1 MRWFWLFILALVL
14 LTAGLFT
21 KRVRTNAVV
30 AADPDGTAEQMN
42 QTPRERKATPK
53 QKVQRNEHREVEPDP
68 EAEVRQESTNG
79 YSPEDLM
86 DFALNEP
93 VPDLEP
99 KPEPGSET
107 DSIKTGFSVGTL
119 FDSINL
125 ALSQSSDEALTQGR
139 TPPTAFDTAST
150 ESSSEELVVE
160 SESGNDSDESERAQ
174 VESEPTYKL
183 RSDGSF
189 FVFATQ
195 SSVVGEGTSDLP
207 FEVEWDTL
215 RSVERDY
222 NPKKGMDQLPD
233 WLDLLDGKIV
243 RITGNTLVPVIATT
257 TRELLVMK
265 NPWDGC
271 CIGVPPSPYDAI
283 EVTLN
288 HDVDFGSSA
297 VGYGTVQGVFILDPY
312 VVDGWVLGLFLI
324 EEATYRSGEG
334 IAFPDF

>member
-14 LTAGLFT
+14 VTAGLYT

-30 AADPDGTAEQMN
+30 VAVPHGTPERVIS
-42 QTPRERKATPK
+42 TPREKPIVPTQSAEP
-53 QKVQRNEHREVEPDP
+53 KVQEQIE
-68 EAEVRQESTNG
+68 
-79 YSPEDLM
+79 
-86 DFALNEP
+86 
-93 VPDLEP
+93 
-99 KPEPGSET
+99 PEPEPEPEPM
-107 DSIKTGFSVGTL
+107 KEERV
-119 FDSINL
+119 
-125 ALSQSSDEALTQGR
+125 EE
-139 TPPTAFDTAST
+139 P
-150 ESSSEELVVE
+150 ELVVVAE
-160 SESGNDSDESERAQ
+160 PEVREFVVGPLIDILNKASNQASKQAASQAEKQSAELAASEPDSIETEHEEPEIEQ
-174 VESEPTYKL
+174 VESEPTYEL

-195 SSVVGEGTSDLP
+195 SSVVGEGTIDLP

-215 RSVERDY
+215 RSVERTY

-243 RITGNTLVPVIATT
+243 RIIGNTLVPVIATT

-283 EVTLN
+283 EVSLS

-297 VGYGTVQGVFILDPY
+297 VGYGTVTGVFVLDPY
-312 VVDGWVLGLFLI
+312 VVDGWVLGLYMI
-324 EEATYRSGEG
+324 DDATYRSGEG